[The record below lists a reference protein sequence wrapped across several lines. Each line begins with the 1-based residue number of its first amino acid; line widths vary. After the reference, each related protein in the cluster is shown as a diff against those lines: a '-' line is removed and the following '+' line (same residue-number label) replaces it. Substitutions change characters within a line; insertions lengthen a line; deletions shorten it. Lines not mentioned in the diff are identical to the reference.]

1 MIFKSGCHNK
11 QLTFGRLISL
21 CKNIN
26 RAGGLSIRQPA
37 TFFTVRV
44 QTGSDWGYFWGYLR
58 KLNEYNSLKINW
70 MFPCLSITTLIY
82 KDFTALQSIS
92 VRNFQVNHIL
102 NVFRIVYM
110 SLFGHGFLYTRL
122 SMICRFT
129 ALSL

>member
-26 RAGGLSIRQPA
+26 RAGGQSIRQPA
-37 TFFTVRV
+37 TFFNVRV

-70 MFPCLSITTLIY
+70 MFSDVMFLVSHLNQIVTLHSSKSRSQTMAANIAIGC
-82 KDFTALQSIS
+82 TIS
-92 VRNFQVNHIL
+92 RH
-102 NVFRIVYM
+102 
-110 SLFGHGFLYTRL
+110 
-122 SMICRFT
+122 RFVPQR
-129 ALSL
+129 S

>member
-1 MIFKSGCHNK
+1 MGVSHKPIKKKIIN
-11 QLTFGRLISL
+11 ISFL
-21 CKNIN
+21 N
-26 RAGGLSIRQPA
+26 GLVWFLLSHHFNFPQR
-37 TFFTVRV
+37 
-44 QTGSDWGYFWGYLR
+44 
-58 KLNEYNSLKINW
+58 
-70 MFPCLSITTLIY
+70 PCLSITTLIY